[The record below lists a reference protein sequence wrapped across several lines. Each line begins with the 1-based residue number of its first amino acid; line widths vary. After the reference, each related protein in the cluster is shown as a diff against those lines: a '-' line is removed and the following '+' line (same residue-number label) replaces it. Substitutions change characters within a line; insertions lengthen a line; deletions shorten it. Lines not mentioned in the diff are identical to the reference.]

1 MAQQSGMPTRARFQC
16 RDLYD
21 LAQRGHDTNFS
32 LALFYHQSTSF
43 NRDQKYSKNHTRTI
57 ELPYSLQIIKI
68 LELNDILAVNDIV
81 YLLFPF
87 C

>member
-57 ELPYSLQIIKI
+57 EFPYSLQIIKM